1 MTGSRERGSATV
13 TATILVGL
21 LTLAALVAASAA
33 ALYVGHRRAATA
45 ADLAALAGAS
55 ALLTGVSGCDAADS
69 IARANH
75 AELVRCE
82 AAGGVLTVRVSF
94 EVPTMLPTGLSAS
107 LPASLSV
114 PAVARAGP
122 AGALADPVPSGEPP
136 AG

>member
-13 TATILVGL
+13 NATILVGL

-55 ALLTGVSGCDAADS
+55 ALLNGGSGCDAAGG

-82 AAGGVLTVRVSF
+82 TAGGVLTVRVSF
-94 EVPTMLPTGLSAS
+94 EVPTMLPAS
-107 LPASLSV
+107 LAV

-122 AGALADPVPSGEPP
+122 AEALTDSVRSGEPP
-136 AG
+136 AW